1 LRLKPFFELAS
12 AADDNDDGK
21 NDLLGLSLGEKADQ
35 FVKKAR
41 ENPQWAYDILI
52 KYVNHGKHRVNIK
65 RSCCRHSANLL
76 QYYQVIL

>member
-1 LRLKPFFELAS
+1 LNLLLLLLTIIMMV
-12 AADDNDDGK
+12 K

-65 RSCCRHSANLL
+65 KILL
-76 QYYQVIL
+76 QALCKLTSILSSHSMNAMI